1 MVKSSFR
8 PAVFMDQ
15 GESRAGDIFL
25 SGGLKCTRNSFDQSS
40 FSCTKVA
47 AQENELGWDK
57 QAGKGTAESDC
68 LLGRMSS
75 DVL

>member
-25 SGGLKCTRNSFDQSS
+25 SGGLKCTRNSFDQSG
-40 FSCTKVA
+40 FSGAKIA
-47 AQENELGWDK
+47 AQQDEFRRDQ
-57 QAGKGTAESDC
+57 QAAKDAAESDG
-68 LLGRMSS
+68 LLGRMSR
-75 DVL
+75 DLL